1 MFQRVF
7 TLNLFSCF
15 LIYLLSSEN
24 SYSHQLGEKL
34 YLDHF
39 SGGSEIVLKADIDAL
54 LTFPLAL
61 ANHSELK
68 EIIGSSTGSSQDAFN
83 WLQKWVHFIY
93 TEPFVDSER
102 CYLRSRKKEVQSEAK
117 DGFLALNLG
126 LSKYLFTSSL
136 SYGLGVVFAHERG
149 LYKVDINTPAIG
161 VVRLGE
167 RFFNSDYYS
176 ESPPAA
182 GVDPLAFRLFR
193 ISTLLHEA
201 AHSRGQGKY
210 LGFAHVLCPQEIPFV
225 GGTQACDAS
234 RNGGNGVKAAFLEA
248 VVKSC
253 QHMRSKDSEVEPLP
267 LCQSVESLKFL
278 RKRASECRSRILSQE
293 FWDETPVASAVEP
306 VDVMKKFAD
315 F

>member
-1 MFQRVF
+1 MFSRVLR
-7 TLNLFSCF
+7 LNL
-15 LIYLLSSEN
+15 LSFILTSLFTSEN
-24 SYSHQLGEKL
+24 GFTHQLGEKL

-167 RFFNSDYYS
+167 RFFHSDYYS
-176 ESPPAA
+176 ESPPAP

-201 AHSRGQGKY
+201 AHSRGQGEY
-210 LGFAHVLCPQEIPFV
+210 LGFAHVLCPKEIPLV

-253 QHMRSKDSEVEPLP
+253 QHMRSKDSGVEPLP
-267 LCQSVESLKFL
+267 LCRSVESLKFL

-293 FWDETPVASAVEP
+293 FWDETPVASTVEP
-306 VDVMKKFAD
+306 ADVMNKVAD